1 MDEGIRNVRSRPSG
15 NIYFHGYPH
24 KCIMPYATIS
34 DLPARVR
41 NSLPVHA
48 QAIYL
53 AAFNNAWDE
62 YREKEK
68 RRDDAD
74 REETAHRVA
83 WAAVKE
89 KYAKDEQTGKWEK
102 K

>member
-1 MDEGIRNVRSRPSG
+1 
-15 NIYFHGYPH
+15 
-24 KCIMPYATIS
+24 MPYKDIS
-34 DLPARVR
+34 ELPASVR

-48 QAIYL
+48 QEIYL

-74 REETAHRVA
+74 REETSHRVA
-83 WAAVKE
+83 WAAVKAS
-89 KYAKDEQTGKWEK
+89 YAKNEQTGKWEK